1 MVDTVIVEADSSPV
15 SAISWPAIIAGA
27 VVAMALTL
35 LLVALG
41 AGLGFA
47 SISPW
52 SSNGTVT
59 STKAATIAGIFMAVT
74 AVMSSALG
82 GYVAGRLRTRWAG
95 TATDEVFFRDTAH
108 GFITWAVATVAGAA
122 FLASAATTISGGAAA
137 GAGPAAAIA
146 AGDAGTRDYLAG
158 PVDRLLQ
165 PDYQL
170 RPDAARPPLPYGDR
184 GLDADRASAR
194 RLLSV
199 FRDRKGPGLRTEDRQ
214 DLVRMVV
221 YRTGLKPEEAERR
234 VAAIENEVKAAADTA
249 RRVAMHLAFWLAAS
263 MFLGAFA
270 ASLAATEGGAIRDGR
285 LGLRSRI

>member
-15 SAISWPAIIAGA
+15 SPVSWPAILAGA

-35 LLVALG
+35 LLLALG

-47 SISPW
+47 SMSPW
-52 SSNGTVT
+52 ASNSTIT
-59 STKAATIAGIFMAVT
+59 TTKAATIAGIFMAVT

-95 TATDEVFFRDTAH
+95 TALDEVYFRDTAH
-108 GFITWAVATVAGAA
+108 GFIAWALATVAGAA
-122 FLASAATTISGGAAA
+122 FLASAATTVTGGAAA
-137 GAGPAAAIA
+137 GAGPAAAVA
-146 AGDAGTRDYLAG
+146 AGTPGGRDYLLG
-158 PVDRLLQ
+158 SVDRLLQ
-165 PDYQL
+165 PDYQA
-170 RPDAARPPLPYGDR
+170 RPDAARAPMAWGDR
-184 GLDADRASAR
+184 DLDADRASAR
-194 RLLSV
+194 RLLGV
-199 FRDRKGPGLRTEDRQ
+199 LGERKGPGLRTEDRQ

-234 VAAIENEVKAAADTA
+234 VAAIETEVKQAADTA
-249 RRVAMHLAFWLAAS
+249 RRVGMHLAFWLAAS

-285 LGLRSRI
+285 QGLRGRI

>member
-15 SAISWPAIIAGA
+15 SAVSWPAVIAGA

-35 LLVALG
+35 LLLALG

-47 SISPW
+47 SVSPW
-52 SSNGTVT
+52 SSNPGITT
-59 STKAATIAGIFMAVT
+59 TKAATIAGIFMAVT

-82 GYVAGRLRTRWAG
+82 GYIAGRLRTRWAG
-95 TATDEVFFRDTAH
+95 TALDEVFFRDTAH
-108 GFITWAVATVAGAA
+108 GFVAWALATVAGAA

-137 GAGPAAAIA
+137 GAGPAAALA
-146 AGDAGTRDYLAG
+146 AADPGNRDFLVG
-158 PVDRLLQ
+158 SVDRLLQ

-170 RPDAARPPLPYGDR
+170 RPDAARPPMMYGDR
-184 GLDADRASAR
+184 TLDADRASAR
-194 RLLSV
+194 RLLGV
-199 FRDRKGPGLRTEDRQ
+199 FRDGNVALRTEDRQ

-234 VAAIENEVKAAADTA
+234 VAAIETEVKAAADTA
-249 RRVAMHLAFWLAAS
+249 RRIAMHLAFWLAAS

-285 LGLRSRI
+285 HGLRART